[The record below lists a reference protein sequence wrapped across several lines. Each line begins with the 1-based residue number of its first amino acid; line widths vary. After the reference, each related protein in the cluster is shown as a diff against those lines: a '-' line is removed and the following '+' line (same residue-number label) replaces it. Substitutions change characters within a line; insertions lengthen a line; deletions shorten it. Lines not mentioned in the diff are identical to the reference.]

1 MNPTTRFLTA
11 LGQTLAAMTL
21 YAAGHPVRVA
31 ARERSLAALQ
41 EILVDRGPL
50 RISFLQGEVIIGTR
64 VLHELRGWDWGVKL
78 ANAGV
83 QRLEIDAVPTP
94 THTDMDVL
102 LEALHERL
110 ASPSGRELPP
120 IAVRGLRAGPLAV
133 LANDDGTGD
142 EDSAVVDLLDALV
155 IDTLDAEMDTV
166 RWIHEEVANTR
177 QVPMAEVETVIHSLA
192 SAMRRDHEV
201 VLPLL
206 ELKTVDQYTT
216 THSCNVAMLAMG
228 LAEHLGIASADVRAI
243 GTAAL
248 LHDIGKVSIPAE
260 LLSKAGSLTP
270 AERAEIERHP
280 VEGARILTARGRGND
295 LSAVV
300 AYEHHIWENGR
311 GGYPMFAYP
320 RRCHYASRLVHVCDL
335 YDALS
340 TQRPYRDAWP
350 RERTLVML
358 QERSGVE
365 VDAEMVRAF
374 LSLSTRA
381 AEARI
386 VLPDPE
392 AADTA
397 MLAMLTRAT

>member
-1 MNPTTRFLTA
+1 MNPTARFLTA
-11 LGQTLAAMTL
+11 LSQTLAAMTL
-21 YAAGHPVRVA
+21 YAVGHPVRAA

-41 EILVDRGPL
+41 EILAACGSL
-50 RISFLQGEVIIGTR
+50 RFSFLQGEVIVGTR

-83 QRLEIDAVPTP
+83 QRLEIDAVPAP

-102 LEALHERL
+102 LEALQERL
-110 ASPSGRELPP
+110 TSPNGREHPP

-142 EDSAVVDLLDALV
+142 EYSAVADLLDALA
-155 IDTLDAEMDTV
+155 IDTLDAELDTV

-177 QVPMAEVETVIHSLA
+177 HVPMAEVETVIHSLA
-192 SAMRRDHEV
+192 SAMHRDREV

-206 ELKTVDQYTT
+206 ELKTADQYTT
-216 THSCNVAMLAMG
+216 THACNVAMLAMG
-228 LAEHLGIASADVRAI
+228 LAEHLGIVSADVRAI

-248 LHDIGKVSIPAE
+248 LHDIGKVSISAE
-260 LLSKAGSLTP
+260 LLTKVGPLTP
-270 AERAEIERHP
+270 DERAEIEQHP

-311 GGYPMFAYP
+311 GGYPLFTYP
-320 RRCHYASRLVHVCDL
+320 RRCHFASRLVHVCDL

-350 RERTLVML
+350 REQTLAML
-358 QERSGVE
+358 QARAGVE
-365 VDAEMVRAF
+365 VDAELVRAF

-386 VLPDPE
+386 VLSAPE
-392 AADTA
+392 AADTSL
-397 MLAMLTRAT
+397 LAAETA

>member
-41 EILVDRGPL
+41 EILAARGPL
-50 RISFLQGEVIIGTR
+50 RFSFLQGDVIVGTR
-64 VLHELRGWDWGVKL
+64 VLHELRGWDWGAKL

-110 ASPSGRELPP
+110 TSPNGREHPP

-133 LANDDGTGD
+133 LGSDDETGD
-142 EDSAVVDLLDALV
+142 EDSAVVDLLDALA
-155 IDTLDAEMDTV
+155 IETLDAEMDTV

-177 QVPMAEVETVIHSLA
+177 HVPMAEVETVIHSLA
-192 SAMRRDHEV
+192 SAMHRDHEV

-216 THSCNVAMLAMG
+216 THACNVAMLSMG

-243 GTAAL
+243 GMAAL
-248 LHDIGKVSIPAE
+248 LHDIGKVSISPE
-260 LLSKAGSLTP
+260 LLTKSGALTP

-280 VEGARILTARGRGND
+280 VEGARILSARGRGND
-295 LSAVV
+295 LAAVV

-320 RRCHYASRLVHVCDL
+320 RRCHFASRLVHVCDL

-340 TQRPYRDAWP
+340 TQRPYRAAWP
-350 RERTLVML
+350 RERTLAML

-392 AADTA
+392 SADAPLLASKTA
-397 MLAMLTRAT
+397 

>member
-166 RWIHEEVANTR
+166 RWIHEEVAKTR

>member
-1 MNPTTRFLTA
+1 MKPTTRFLTA

-50 RISFLQGEVIIGTR
+50 RVSFLQGEVIIGTR

-142 EDSAVVDLLDALV
+142 EDSAVVDLLDALA

-192 SAMRRDHEV
+192 SAMHRDHEV

-397 MLAMLTRAT
+397 MMAMLTRAT

>member
-1 MNPTTRFLTA
+1 MSSTSRFLTA
-11 LGQTLAAMTL
+11 LSQTLAAMTL
-21 YAAGHPVRVA
+21 YATGHPVRVA
-31 ARERSLAALQ
+31 ARERTLAALQ
-41 EILVDRGPL
+41 ELLAARGPL
-50 RISFLQGEVIIGTR
+50 RFSFLQGEVIVGTR
-64 VLHELRGWDWGVKL
+64 VMHELRGWDWGVKL

-110 ASPSGRELPP
+110 SSPNDREHPP

-133 LANDDGTGD
+133 LANDDETGA
-142 EDSAVVDLLDALV
+142 EDSAVVDLLDALAV
-155 IDTLDAEMDTV
+155 DTLDAEMDTV
-166 RWIHEEVANTR
+166 RWIHKEVANTR
-177 QVPMAEVETVIHSLA
+177 HVPMAEVETVIYSLA
-192 SAMRRDHEV
+192 SAMHRDHEI

-206 ELKTVDQYTT
+206 ELKTVDQYTA

-248 LHDIGKVSIPAE
+248 LHDIGKVSISAE
-260 LLSKAGSLTP
+260 LLSKTGSLTP

-280 VEGARILTARGRGND
+280 VEGARILSARGRGND
-295 LSAVV
+295 LAAVV

-311 GGYPMFAYP
+311 GGYPLFTYP
-320 RRCHYASRLVHVCDL
+320 RRCHFASRLVHVCNL
-335 YDALS
+335 FDALS
-340 TQRPYRDAWP
+340 TQRPYRDASP
-350 RERTLVML
+350 REQTLARL
-358 QERSGVE
+358 QARSGVE
-365 VDAEMVRAF
+365 VDAELVRAF

-386 VLPDPE
+386 VLPQPE
-392 AADTA
+392 EADTSL
-397 MLAMLTRAT
+397 LAAETASS